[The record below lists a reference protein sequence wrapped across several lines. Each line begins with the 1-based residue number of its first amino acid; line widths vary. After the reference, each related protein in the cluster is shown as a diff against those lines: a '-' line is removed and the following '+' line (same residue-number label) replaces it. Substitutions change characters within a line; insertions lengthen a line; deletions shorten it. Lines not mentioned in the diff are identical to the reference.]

1 MSSHARTASCVAIAA
16 LLLGACD
23 AAKSVTPSLP
33 VSTSTTAVATT
44 TPTVPVP
51 RSTLPP
57 RRDTSVNKPTR
68 IYWPERTIASV
79 GQAQDI
85 APTSTGVYWLSQPGA
100 LSNNGAPVTIY
111 EYNPLSGH
119 VTKGPSFTGFIG
131 SPALTDTAGWV
142 WIVVGVGD
150 NVVVKQLDPSTL
162 AIRSSESLPVED
174 GASPQVNATLTATVD
189 GPLSVAGGEDLWA
202 LNPSNGAVEA
212 EFDTGNWIGSM
223 STDPSG
229 SLLYVD
235 GQTSATGGM
244 AVTEYDA
251 QTGKELERVEEPLYL
266 VRAVGTGSTAATNSG
281 VWVSVR
287 YGMAGGAFELSAHGL
302 ALIAPPPSKAETFG
316 TYDQFMGIG
325 SGVSE
330 QTLWLTSNAHIPTL
344 SCADPTTGAVRASEP
359 TPVAVFAPIASGTRL
374 YALASPGAIVVITPP
389 AKCFA

>member
-1 MSSHARTASCVAIAA
+1 MSRHARTASCLAIAA
-16 LLLGACD
+16 LLLGACG
-23 AAKSVTPSLP
+23 AAKSVTPSSSDP
-33 VSTSTTAVATT
+33 TSTPPVTTT

-57 RRDTSVNKPTR
+57 RRDTSVNKPTQS
-68 IYWPERTIASV
+68 YWPERTIASI

-85 APTSTGVYWLSQPGA
+85 APTSTDVYWLSQPSA
-100 LSNNGAPVTIY
+100 ISNIGAPVTIY
-111 EYNPLSGH
+111 EYNPISGQ

-150 NVVVKQLDPSTL
+150 SVVLKQLDPSTL
-162 AIRSSESLPVED
+162 VIHASESLPVKD

-189 GPLSVAGGEDLWA
+189 GPLWVAGGEDLWA
-202 LNPSNGAVEA
+202 LNPSNGAVEE

-223 STDPSG
+223 STDPTG

-235 GQTSATGGM
+235 GQISATGGI

-251 QTGKELERVEEPLYL
+251 QTGEELARVDKPLYL
-266 VRAVGTGSTAATNSG
+266 VLAVGTGSIAATNSG

-302 ALIAPPPSKAETFG
+302 RLVAPPPSKAGTFG
-316 TYDQFMGIG
+316 TYDQIMGVG

-330 QTLWLTSNAHIPTL
+330 QTLWLTSNAETPTL
-344 SCADPTTGAVRASEP
+344 TCADPTTGALRASEP

-374 YALASPGAIVVITPP
+374 YALAPPEAVVVIAPP
-389 AKCFA
+389 AKCFS